1 MTDINIATLTGRL
14 VRDPNLRNCNGGTLM
29 GYFTLASNQR
39 YKDKAGAVQEETAF
53 LPCKAF
59 GRWAEPLANHRKG
72 EMAIVSGRLR
82 TETWEKDGVQQSQL
96 ILVCDSL
103 HFVSPAAKSSAPPA
117 VPGMAPADNE
127 MPAEVKKAIPF

>member
-1 MTDINIATLTGRL
+1 MADINIATLTGRL
-14 VRDPNLRNCNGGTLM
+14 VRDPNLRNCSGGTLM

-103 HFVSPAAKSSAPPA
+103 HFVSPAVKSSAPPA
-117 VPGMAPADNE
+117 VSGMAPADTE
-127 MPAEVKKAIPF
+127 MPTDVRKAIPF